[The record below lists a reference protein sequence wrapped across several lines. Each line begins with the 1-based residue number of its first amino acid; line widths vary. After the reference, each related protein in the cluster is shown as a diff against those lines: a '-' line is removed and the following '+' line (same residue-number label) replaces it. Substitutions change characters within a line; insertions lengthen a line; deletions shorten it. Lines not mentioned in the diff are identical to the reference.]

1 MIPDE
6 EEAVLL
12 LEKVGCDRKVIEHC
26 KAVQFFASKIA
37 ERLIKN
43 GIEVDTQLVR
53 IGALLHDIGRARS
66 HRVDHGVMGG
76 RMAREMQLGEEVARI
91 IERHVGA
98 GIPAAEAEVLGLPA
112 KDYIPETIEE
122 KIVAHADNMVL
133 FKKHPI
139 DKTLAKLDRKGKME
153 AKARME
159 KLHEELSE
167 LAGIDL
173 NDL

>member
-1 MIPDE
+1 MIPE
-6 EEAVLL
+6 EDDAVLL

-37 ERLIKN
+37 ERLVKN
-43 GIEVDTQLVR
+43 GVQIDIDLVR
-53 IGALLHDIGRARS
+53 IGALLHDIGRAKTQDI
-66 HRVDHGVMGG
+66 DHGIVGAH
-76 RMAREMQLGEEVARI
+76 MARDMGLDDNIVNI
-91 IERHVGA
+91 IERHIGA
-98 GIPAAEAEVLGLPA
+98 GILAKEAKELGLPE

-139 DKTLAKLDRKGKME
+139 EKTLGKLEKKGKERVADKM
-153 AKARME
+153 KA
-159 KLHEELSE
+159 LHRELSE

-173 NDL
+173 DDL